1 MFNYLPDTCFFNDGY
16 MQGGSALYV
25 SSKYDKYASD
35 SESDCAMRVT
45 YAFPEAS
52 GATWKGNETCWAEY
66 GETLTNFSAVR
77 TCQFLRTFFNYLTDF
92 VIVKELICETIFI
105 SHSTIIFVSSY
116 NNKLCNVGL
125 GPDVR

>member
-25 SSKYDKYASD
+25 SSKYDKYATD

-77 TCQFLRTFFNYLTDF
+77 TCQFLRTFLNYLTDF